1 VGDLPGWR
9 RKSDLDDSDQTFKTL
24 EVFTVPGYQRKVFS
38 KSGRGNQQVCEPAP
52 GLASVV
58 YHGGVYS
65 AIRPSR
71 SNVEWHR
78 VKRGLGALQA
88 ILSSSAFGA
97 IRRGRR
103 ACGKLSQRDSRYRH
117 FFWKPE
123 SVKSIKINNDRCV
136 EKPSGEP
143 IRHGRESPDP
153 RLHRDL
159 S

>member
-1 VGDLPGWR
+1 LPERFRGGCPFGATDLASRGELSRAAVQQRPDYSDRISDSVLHTHSVGDLPGWR

-38 KSGRGNQQVCEPAP
+38 KSGRGNQQVCEPAS
-52 GLASVV
+52 GLASLV

-88 ILSSSAFGA
+88 ILSSSAFGG
-97 IRRGRR
+97 IRR
-103 ACGKLSQRDSRYRH
+103 A
-117 FFWKPE
+117 
-123 SVKSIKINNDRCV
+123 
-136 EKPSGEP
+136 
-143 IRHGRESPDP
+143 
-153 RLHRDL
+153 
-159 S
+159 